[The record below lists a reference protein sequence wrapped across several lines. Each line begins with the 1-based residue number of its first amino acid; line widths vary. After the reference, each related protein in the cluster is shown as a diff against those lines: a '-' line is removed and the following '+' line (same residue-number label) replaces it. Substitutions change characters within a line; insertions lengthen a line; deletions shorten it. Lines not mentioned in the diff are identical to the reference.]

1 MKPEISE
8 GFLLR
13 ATPYGEAD
21 LVAAL
26 LTRRWGR
33 IAVLAKGARKSR
45 RRFGGALDYFHHLRA
60 EVRPGRSGMGRL
72 LGVELVR
79 PFGRLRENVEA
90 YWAGSQVLEVAR
102 LGTREG
108 DPDEPFFSLV
118 EATLAALDRGG
129 EPRSLVRVFQARA
142 LAALGYGLPVEEC
155 PACAEPY
162 GGYGA
167 ACHAAGPGGIRCGSC
182 AEPGAVRLS
191 PGTLRTL
198 RAAVEL
204 PLDRLGGLRVSAS
217 AEEEAGPLLEAG
229 LTAALGVRPRALTP
243 PIDPLRVPAIP

>member
-1 MKPEISE
+1 MTPEISE
-8 GFLLR
+8 AFLLR

-21 LVAAL
+21 LVAVL

-33 IAVLAKGARKSR
+33 IAALAKGARKSR

-79 PFGRLRENVEA
+79 PFGRLRESVEA

-118 EATLAALDRGG
+118 EATFAALDQGG
-129 EPRSLVRVFQARA
+129 DPRSLVRVFQARA

-162 GGYGA
+162 AGYA

-182 AEPGAVRLS
+182 AAPGAVRLS

-198 RAAVEL
+198 RTAVAL
-204 PLDRLGGLRVSAS
+204 PLERLGGLRVSAS

-229 LTAALGVRPRALTP
+229 LTSALGVRPRSLDA
-243 PIDPLRVPAIP
+243 RVKGDG